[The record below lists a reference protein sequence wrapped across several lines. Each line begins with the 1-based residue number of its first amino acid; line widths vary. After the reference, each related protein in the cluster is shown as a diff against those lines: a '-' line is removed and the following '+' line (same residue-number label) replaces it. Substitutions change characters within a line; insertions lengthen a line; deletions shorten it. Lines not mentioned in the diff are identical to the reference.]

1 MTCQLHQGSFYIS
14 WRFLDIRNIHGPANV
29 ILLLVGHG
37 FGNLRSLN
45 HVLNVFYNF
54 LSLAKFLSQ
63 LMAQF
68 FGVNYNK
75 MAEPVLKNDEHVD
88 FDSNLWD

>member
-14 WRFLDIRNIHGPANV
+14 GRFLDIRNNANV

-68 FGVNYNK
+68 FGVN
-75 MAEPVLKNDEHVD
+75 
-88 FDSNLWD
+88 

>member
-1 MTCQLHQGSFYIS
+1 
-14 WRFLDIRNIHGPANV
+14 
-29 ILLLVGHG
+29 
-37 FGNLRSLN
+37 
-45 HVLNVFYNF
+45 
-54 LSLAKFLSQ
+54 LSQ

-88 FDSNLWD
+88 FDSNLWDWLFYRSIKERAL